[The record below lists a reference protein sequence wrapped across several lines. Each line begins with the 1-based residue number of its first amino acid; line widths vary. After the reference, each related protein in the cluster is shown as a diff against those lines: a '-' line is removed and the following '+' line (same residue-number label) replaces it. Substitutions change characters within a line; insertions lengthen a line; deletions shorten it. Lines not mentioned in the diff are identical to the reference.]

1 MPLEEIL
8 TLLHTRPFVPF
19 RVHLLD
25 GVAYDVHHRALLMP
39 GARSVIIGLNA
50 DPQLPYYE
58 PGRHVIASLL
68 AISRLEP
75 LRDVSAPGNGQTGT

>member
-8 TLLHTRPFVPF
+8 TLLRARPFVPF

-25 GVAYDVHHRALLMP
+25 GTTYEVHHPELLMP
-39 GARSVIIGLNA
+39 GARSVIIGQNA
-50 DPQLPYYE
+50 DPQLPYFE
-58 PGRHVIASLL
+58 PGRHVVASLL

-75 LRDVSAPGNGQTGT
+75 LHEPAAAGNGQTGG